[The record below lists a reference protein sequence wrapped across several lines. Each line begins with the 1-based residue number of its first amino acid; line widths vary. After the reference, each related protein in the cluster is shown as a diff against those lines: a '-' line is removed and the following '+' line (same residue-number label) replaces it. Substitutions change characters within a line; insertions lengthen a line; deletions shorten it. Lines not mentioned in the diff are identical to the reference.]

1 VSTHDERS
9 IEDLIEASSLG
20 TPGAKAIRAR
30 GRVIRRSHDNCQHV
44 RRLMRE
50 REPRIAAAYDR
61 AVRECLRP

>member
-1 VSTHDERS
+1 MSTHDERS

-30 GRVIRRSHDNCQHV
+30 GRATQRSRENCLYV